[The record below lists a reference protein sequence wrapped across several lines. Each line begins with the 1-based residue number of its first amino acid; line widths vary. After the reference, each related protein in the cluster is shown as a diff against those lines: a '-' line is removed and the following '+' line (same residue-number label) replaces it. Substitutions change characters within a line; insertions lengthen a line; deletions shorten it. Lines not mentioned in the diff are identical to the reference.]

1 MAELLNPMTS
11 AETEARRLFVQVAAL
26 RERAER
32 AELDRDAA
40 RAEYV
45 RRVGELERSRDAARA
60 QRDEAI
66 ELLREWAR
74 WYAMVG
80 ARTVPP

>member
-1 MAELLNPMTS
+1 MT
-11 AETEARRLFVQVAAL
+11 ADTEARRLFVQVAAL

-32 AELDRDAA
+32 AEVDRD
-40 RAEYV
+40 R
-45 RRVGELERSRDAARA
+45 ARA
-60 QRDEAI
+60 QRDEAV